1 MTSTHSLFAN
11 SRFDNSPTQFTTVG
25 FESPFQQVLQ
35 QQRRLL
41 QTYNKKNKWQFW
53 LSERPML
60 KRAWLDMV
68 GLDRQKVVHL
78 ANLKD
83 DNMITTIEKAL
94 LSKNCSY
101 VVACINHLNQD
112 EKESL
117 QKAVLA
123 SGTHL
128 FLVDE
133 E

>member
-1 MTSTHSLFAN
+1 MSLFHPIFAN
-11 SRFDNSPTQFTTVG
+11 SQFDHLPEQFTTVG

-41 QTYNKKNKWQFW
+41 QTCNKKNKWQFW

-60 KRAWLDMV
+60 KRAWLDIA

-83 DNMITTIEKAL
+83 ENMVTTIEKAL

-101 VVACINHLNQD
+101 VVACIHHLNKQ
-112 EKESL
+112 EKECL
-117 QKAVLA
+117 QQAVLT
-123 SGTHL
+123 SGTPL

-133 E
+133 A